1 MESIRARNTKV
12 AGRTICRRVARE
24 ARAEV
29 PDDTHAQ
36 EGMQGACVYPYRAH
50 MGHAHSFNPLFPFHN
65 PMLVVKD
72 RPLGERYKQV

>member
-29 PDDTHAQ
+29 RDDTHAQ
-36 EGMQGACVYPYRAH
+36 EGIQGACVYPDRTH
-50 MGHAHSFNPLFPFHN
+50 MGHAHSSKPLFPFHN

-72 RPLGERYKQV
+72 RPLGECYRQV

>member
-24 ARAEV
+24 AQAEV

-36 EGMQGACVYPYRAH
+36 EGMQGVCVPIPCTHGART
-50 MGHAHSFNPLFPFHN
+50 FF
-65 PMLVVKD
+65 
-72 RPLGERYKQV
+72 